1 PLKQMYQT
9 AVDQGFF
16 DQDAFDNVLFS
27 DDLTAISTFIANY
40 HPLGV
45 RQYH

>member
-1 PLKQMYQT
+1 
-9 AVDQGFF
+9 
-16 DQDAFDNVLFS
+16 VLFS

>member
-1 PLKQMYQT
+1 
-9 AVDQGFF
+9 
-16 DQDAFDNVLFS
+16 FS